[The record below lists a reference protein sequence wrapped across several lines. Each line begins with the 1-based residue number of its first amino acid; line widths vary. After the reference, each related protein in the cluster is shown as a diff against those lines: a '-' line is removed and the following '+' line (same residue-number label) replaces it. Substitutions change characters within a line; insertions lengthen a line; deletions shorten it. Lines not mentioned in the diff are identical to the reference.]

1 MIVRSRAP
9 LRLSFAG
16 GGSDLPAYYEKY
28 GGSILNATVDIY
40 AYCTIEDVESELV
53 FEASDLE
60 VSFSYKPEPKI
71 TGCPLKIHEGI
82 YNRIVKDFNGGKAL
96 SISVK
101 TYCEAPI
108 GSGLGSSST
117 LTVAIIKAYAEY
129 LNLPLGEYD
138 LAHLAWSIER
148 EDLGLSGGKQD
159 QYAAAF
165 GGLNYID
172 FFDHDRVIVNP
183 LRLKPNFISEFES
196 SLVLYFTGKSRESA
210 TIIDEH
216 TKNISNN
223 NSITIDA
230 IHGIKELATLIKE
243 SLLKSDIKTFAKYME
258 ESWNLKKI
266 SSGKISNSHIDKI
279 YNLAKENGALG
290 GKVTG
295 AGGGGFMM
303 FIVKPTQRMH
313 LIKTLQDN
321 DETGGY
327 VLNCH
332 LTRQGAMSWVVD
344 SF

>member
-28 GGSILNATVDIY
+28 GGSILNATIDIY
-40 AYCTIEDVESELV
+40 AYCTIEKIESQV
-53 FEASDLE
+53 IFEASDLE
-60 VSFSYKPEPKI
+60 ISFSYKPEARI

-82 YNRIVKDFNGGKAL
+82 YNRIVKDFNNGKAL

-129 LNLPLGEYD
+129 LNIALGEYD

-172 FFDHDRVIVNP
+172 FFEDDRVIVNP
-183 LRLKPNFISEFES
+183 LRLKSNFINELES
-196 SLVLYFTGKSRESA
+196 SLVLYYTGTSRESA
-210 TIIDEH
+210 KIIDEH
-216 TKNISNN
+216 TTNISKN
-223 NSITIDA
+223 NSTTLDA
-230 IHGIKELATLIKE
+230 IHGIKTLATSIKT
-243 SLLKSDIKTFAKYME
+243 SLLKSDIKSFAKHME
-258 ESWNLKKI
+258 ESWILKKV
-266 SSGKISNSHIDKI
+266 SSDKISNNHIEKI
-279 YNLAKENGALG
+279 YNLAKANGALG

-303 FIVKPTQRMH
+303 FVVKPTQRMH
-313 LIKTLQDN
+313 LIKTLQDI
-321 DETGGY
+321 DDKTGY

-332 LTRQGAMSWVVD
+332 FTNEGAVSWIPN
-344 SF
+344 

>member
-40 AYCTIEDVESELV
+40 AYCTIEEIESQLI

-60 VSFSYKPEPKI
+60 ISFSYNPEAKI
-71 TGCPLKIHEGI
+71 TGCPLKIHAGI
-82 YNRIVKDFNGGKAL
+82 YNRIVKDFNNGKAL

-101 TYCEAPI
+101 SYCEAPI

-129 LNLPLGEYD
+129 LNIPLGEYD

-172 FFDHDRVIVNP
+172 FFEDDRVIVNP
-183 LRLKPNFISEFES
+183 LRLKPNFINELES
-196 SLVLYFTGKSRESA
+196 SLVLYYTGTSRESA
-210 TIIDEH
+210 KIIDEH
-216 TKNISNN
+216 TTNISKN
-223 NSITIDA
+223 NSTTLDA
-230 IHGIKELATLIKE
+230 MHGIKTLATSIKT
-243 SLLKSDIKTFAKYME
+243 SLLKSDIKSFAKHME
-258 ESWNLKKI
+258 ESWILKKI
-266 SSGKISNSHIDKI
+266 SSDKISNDHIENV
-279 YNLAKENGALG
+279 YNLAKANGALG

-303 FIVKPTQRMH
+303 FVVKPTQRMH
-313 LIKTLQDN
+313 LIKILQEID
-321 DETGGY
+321 DKTGY

-332 LTRQGAMSWVVD
+332 FTNEGAVSWIPN
-344 SF
+344 